1 MWSAGHSRSPS
12 TPSWSTWARR
22 KLGPQGYLGLLG
34 VVPTFEVIVTPRG
47 TGGPTPSVSHR
58 EVARRGALFVHTAS
72 QQSIEQVGLDEEGAS
87 PSYFRSE
94 EHTSELQSRPHLVC
108 RL

>member
-1 MWSAGHSRSPS
+1 M
-12 TPSWSTWARR
+12 
-22 KLGPQGYLGLLG
+22 GPQGYLGLLG

-72 QQSIEQVGLDEEGAS
+72 QQSIEQVGLGLGVLRLD
-87 PSYFRSE
+87 
-94 EHTSELQSRPHLVC
+94 LQGLLEVVDRFD
-108 RL
+108 RLSLLDGR

>member
-72 QQSIEQVGLDEEGAS
+72 QQSIEQGRMCLGVLRLALHGLLGMVHRF
-87 PSYFRSE
+87 Y
-94 EHTSELQSRPHLVC
+94 RP
-108 RL
+108 